1 MLHINIIC
9 IGKLKEQYLKDAL
22 NEYSKRLS
30 KYCSLKITE
39 LPDEKIPENL
49 NSNIIDRI
57 KETESNNILSHIKSD
72 SYNISLDLHGKQFSS
87 EEFSS
92 KIEDIALNKSSNINF
107 IIGGTLGLSD
117 KLLKQSS
124 ELISFS
130 KMTFPHQ
137 LIRIFLLEQ
146 LFRAFKILSNEK
158 YHH

>member
-22 NEYSKRLS
+22 NEYSKRLY
-30 KYCSLKITE
+30 KYCSLKIIE
-39 LPDEKIPENL
+39 LPDEKVPENL
-49 NSNIIDRI
+49 NANII
-57 KETESNNILSHIKSD
+57 NNILSHIKNN
-72 SYNISLDLHGKQFSS
+72 SYTIALDLHGKQLSS
-87 EEFSS
+87 EEFSL
-92 KIEDIALNKSSNINF
+92 KIENIALNNNSNINF

-117 KLLKQSS
+117 KLLKQAT

-146 LFRAFKILSNEK
+146 IFRAFKILSNEK